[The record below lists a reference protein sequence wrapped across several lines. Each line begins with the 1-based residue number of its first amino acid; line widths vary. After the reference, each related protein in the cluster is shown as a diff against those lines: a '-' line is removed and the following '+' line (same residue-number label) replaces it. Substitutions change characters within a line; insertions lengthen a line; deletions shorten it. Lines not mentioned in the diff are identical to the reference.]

1 MHNASTGAT
10 FEQRVGGTLKGS
22 LTTDT
27 QVTLKSLTSIPLVF
41 ATANTERLRIDSSGN
56 MGLSTNSPRTRLD
69 LGANGVSHLRWGAW
83 SELGEES
90 SHNSLVLGNNVYVDG
105 NNTKVRSTSV
115 DETGDHQ
122 DEI

>member
-1 MHNASTGAT
+1 
-10 FEQRVGGTLKGS
+10 
-22 LTTDT
+22 
-27 QVTLKSLTSIPLVF
+27 
-41 ATANTERLRIDSSGN
+41 

-105 NNTKVRSTSV
+105 NNTKVRSTSNDDYRAIRMKY
-115 DETGDHQ
+115 DEGITFHTTDANVTARRCFR
-122 DEI
+122 